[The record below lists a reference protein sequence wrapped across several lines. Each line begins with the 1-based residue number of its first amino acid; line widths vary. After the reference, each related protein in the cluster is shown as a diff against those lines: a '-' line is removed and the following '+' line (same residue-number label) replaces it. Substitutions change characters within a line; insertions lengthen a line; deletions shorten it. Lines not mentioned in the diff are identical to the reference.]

1 MVDGCVSSVASVTSG
16 VPQGS
21 VLGPL
26 LFLMYINDLPSCIKH
41 STTRLFADDCVLYR
55 WITSRRD
62 RSKLQ
67 QDLDALLIWEQRW
80 LMEFNPS
87 KCQVISFTN
96 KQSPIPPTYS
106 IREHVLEVVDSGNYL
121 DVHLDSKLSFNT
133 HIDAVTKKANSVKAF
148 LSRNLSRGTRNI
160 KAASF
165 KTYIRPIVEYASVCW
180 DPYTSQ
186 NIDRVEK
193 VQRRSA
199 RYVMG
204 DYDYT
209 SSVTSMLEYLQWP
222 SLQSRRLRSRLT
234 MLYKI
239 RFGLVDINWKSYWTS
254 PTTPRVSS
262 EVIAAPS
269 FYTLNCSLDVFK
281 YSFFPR
287 TCRDWNSLLTDPACY
302 PRSTPSSQR

>member
-55 WITSRRD
+55 RITSRRD

-106 IREHVLEVVDSGNYL
+106 IREYVLEVVDSGKYL
-121 DVHLDSKLSFNT
+121 GVQLDSKLSFNT

-148 LSRNLSRGTRNI
+148 LSRNLSRCTRNI
-160 KAASF
+160 KAAAS
-165 KTYIRPIVEYASVCW
+165 RPTSV
-180 DPYTSQ
+180 P
-186 NIDRVEK
+186 
-193 VQRRSA
+193 
-199 RYVMG
+199 
-204 DYDYT
+204 
-209 SSVTSMLEYLQWP
+209 
-222 SLQSRRLRSRLT
+222 
-234 MLYKI
+234 
-239 RFGLVDINWKSYWTS
+239 
-254 PTTPRVSS
+254 
-262 EVIAAPS
+262 
-269 FYTLNCSLDVFK
+269 
-281 YSFFPR
+281 
-287 TCRDWNSLLTDPACY
+287 
-302 PRSTPSSQR
+302 